1 VDMWHLD
8 ELDYSFDEYD
18 PQDDLYKED
27 IEEISD
33 IIVETKRL
41 DQKQEEEDN
50 KKRKESLMT

>member
-1 VDMWHLD
+1 MWHLD

>member
-50 KKRKESLMT
+50 KKRKEKNL